1 MALSLPRMLSLC
13 NKLANALENAARVAT
28 VNGCD
33 DDAITF
39 KQSEMLLRID
49 SRLPV
54 LSDRT
59 CK

>member
-1 MALSLPRMLSLC
+1 MLSLC